1 MDIDIYAEA
10 TPPDFPCVD
19 CICLPACYSLFQE
32 FMITDN
38 ICVCDDYKISS
49 GFISTLTKKCDVMNS
64 YLRERGDNSFA
75 TCIVFM
81 YNFFRVKHLNV
92 MKSKTEERES

>member
-1 MDIDIYAEA
+1 
-10 TPPDFPCVD
+10 
-19 CICLPACYSLFQE
+19 
-32 FMITDN
+32 
-38 ICVCDDYKISS
+38 
-49 GFISTLTKKCDVMNS
+49 MNS

-92 MKSKTEERES
+92 MKSKTEERE